1 MLTKEQ
7 KDDELIKSMLVSGF
21 EESLIESWLQNGTLT
36 LQKSTQY
43 GPDDHGEGDPGD
55 TKEKRAD
62 KGTEKRKKEDEE
74 ADEAKRSEEKREKEA
89 DKVEKGNGEEGDG
102 EGEDKVDK
110 GCGMGDGKPGDP
122 NQLAKSLGF
131 DTLLKSM
138 EDTLLANQAKSHEE
152 FAKSIPAMIETAMT
166 AMSEKIE
173 KSLEGMRNAITVI
186 GNAAPR
192 FKSDMSQALIEKS
205 VANGGG
211 VQDTEGKT
219 ALSIS
224 KDRPVVR
231 ALIMKSIEEEADESL
246 KKSLESDSYAY
257 LTDPLGG
264 AVGEKAAKYLY
275 DKKNVRLV
283 Q

>member
-1 MLTKEQ
+1 
-7 KDDELIKSMLVSGF
+7 
-21 EESLIESWLQNGTLT
+21 
-36 LQKSTQY
+36 
-43 GPDDHGEGDPGD
+43 
-55 TKEKRAD
+55 
-62 KGTEKRKKEDEE
+62 
-74 ADEAKRSEEKREKEA
+74 
-89 DKVEKGNGEEGDG
+89 
-102 EGEDKVDK
+102 
-110 GCGMGDGKPGDP
+110 
-122 NQLAKSLGF
+122 
-131 DTLLKSM
+131 
-138 EDTLLANQAKSHEE
+138 
-152 FAKSIPAMIETAMT
+152 
-166 AMSEKIE
+166 MSEKIE

>member
-1 MLTKEQ
+1 
-7 KDDELIKSMLVSGF
+7 
-21 EESLIESWLQNGTLT
+21 
-36 LQKSTQY
+36 
-43 GPDDHGEGDPGD
+43 
-55 TKEKRAD
+55 
-62 KGTEKRKKEDEE
+62 
-74 ADEAKRSEEKREKEA
+74 
-89 DKVEKGNGEEGDG
+89 
-102 EGEDKVDK
+102 
-110 GCGMGDGKPGDP
+110 MGDGKPGDP

-138 EDTLLANQAKSHEE
+138 EDTLLANQAKSQEE

>member
-1 MLTKEQ
+1 M
-7 KDDELIKSMLVSGF
+7 
-21 EESLIESWLQNGTLT
+21 
-36 LQKSTQY
+36 
-43 GPDDHGEGDPGD
+43 
-55 TKEKRAD
+55 
-62 KGTEKRKKEDEE
+62 
-74 ADEAKRSEEKREKEA
+74 
-89 DKVEKGNGEEGDG
+89 VEKGNGEEGDG

-138 EDTLLANQAKSHEE
+138 EDTLLANQAKSQEE